1 MQQNIDSTKVAQNLM
16 ASWQASGLK
25 EKLIFTFLILAL
37 FRLGVQLPVYGIDPQ
52 QFTNIV
58 GSAGGQNLLGL
69 LDMFSGGALGKVS
82 IFALGIGP
90 YITSSIIM
98 QLLAVVVPSLE
109 RAQKED
115 GEAGRRKI
123 QQYTRLFAVGLAFFQ
138 STIFALAL
146 YKVPSVILPGVEPI
160 MFFVGSIVSLTAGAI
175 IVMWMG
181 ELITE
186 KGVGN
191 GASLLIFAGIIAGI
205 PMYIKNTATLVT
217 GGGNAAAF
225 GLIALLAIFFATII
239 LIIVLHE
246 AARKVPIV
254 SARRQVGNKVYGGQ
268 NTSIPF
274 KLNPGGVMPIIF
286 AIAIL
291 LFPATLMG
299 VIGNEKVAESI
310 PVLTNSIAI
319 FGQQISIS
327 DVVKFFADIFNAN
340 NPIYYV
346 IYFVLIFG
354 LTFFYASII
363 PSMQPKEIANNLKK
377 YGSAIPGV
385 KPGKPTADKL
395 NEILNR
401 VMFIGA
407 IALGI
412 IALVPTVASGLTGI
426 TTFQGLGSTSL
437 IILVGVALDFVNQI
451 KTHMLAKN
459 YESFLQQ

>member
-1 MQQNIDSTKVAQNLM
+1 MQQNIDQDKVVQNLM

-25 EKLIFTFLILAL
+25 QKLIFTFAIIAL
-37 FRLGVQLPVYGIDPQ
+37 FRLGAQLPIFGINNQVFQ
-52 QFTNIV
+52 QLASGN
-58 GSAGGQNLLGL
+58 NLIGF

-98 QLLAVVVPSLE
+98 QLMTVIIPSLE
-109 RAQKED
+109 KAQKED

-123 QQYTRLFAVGLAFFQ
+123 QQITRVFAVFLALFQ
-138 STIFALAL
+138 SLIFALAL
-146 YKVPSVILPGVEPI
+146 FKLPNAIIPGVNPV
-160 MFFVGSIVSLTAGAI
+160 MFFVGSAVSLTAGAM
-175 IVMWMG
+175 IVMWLA

-191 GASLLIFAGIIAGI
+191 GASLLIFVGIIAGI
-205 PMYIKNTATLVT
+205 PLYCNRTATLVSQDSMLQL
-217 GGGNAAAF
+217 
-225 GLIALLAIFFATII
+225 GLLVLIGIFLATII
-239 LIIVLHE
+239 FIIVLHE

-286 AIAIL
+286 AIAIM
-291 LFPATLMG
+291 LFPATLLGFTQQMRLETIPAFAQAIHIGSFELSLAG
-299 VIGNEKVAESI
+299 VLQW
-310 PVLTNSIAI
+310 LTQVFSANSL
-319 FGQQISIS
+319 S
-327 DVVKFFADIFNAN
+327 
-340 NPIYYV
+340 YYV
-346 IYFVLIFG
+346 IYFLLIVV

-395 NEILNR
+395 NEILSR

-407 IALGI
+407 FALGL
-412 IALVPTVASGLTGI
+412 IALVPSVTTKITNI
-426 TTFQGLGSTSL
+426 TTFQGIGATSL
-437 IILVGVALDFVNQI
+437 IILVGVALDFINQI